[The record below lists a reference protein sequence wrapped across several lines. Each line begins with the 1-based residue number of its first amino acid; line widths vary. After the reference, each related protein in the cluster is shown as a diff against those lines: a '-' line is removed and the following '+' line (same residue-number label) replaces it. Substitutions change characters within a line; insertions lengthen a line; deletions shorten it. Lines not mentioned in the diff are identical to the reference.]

1 MKDIEVLIKNGLF
14 RNKSLLPD
22 KSNDEISRKKIN
34 MWREGWKNK
43 DFISK
48 DLLQTI
54 KEIKANSISVQPIPS
69 SLPSSEPNLIPAKN
83 SVAIEDVYNNND
95 EIADTNDEIPDNK
108 NNINDNI
115 FKKKQYKW

>member
-14 RNKSLLPD
+14 RNKSLLAD
-22 KSNDEISRKKIN
+22 KSNDGISRKKITCGG
-34 MWREGWKNK
+34 GWKNK

-48 DLLQTI
+48 DLLKTI

-83 SVAIEDVYNNND
+83 SVVIEDVHNNND
-95 EIADTNDEIPDNK
+95 EIADTNGK
-108 NNINDNI
+108 IN
-115 FKKKQYKW
+115 

>member
-1 MKDIEVLIKNGLF
+1 MKDIEVLIKNELF

-95 EIADTNDEIPDNK
+95 EIADTNGK
-108 NNINDNI
+108 IN
-115 FKKKQYKW
+115 

>member
-1 MKDIEVLIKNGLF
+1 MKDIEVLIKNELF

-54 KEIKANSISVQPIPS
+54 KEIKANSISV
-69 SLPSSEPNLIPAKN
+69 
-83 SVAIEDVYNNND
+83 
-95 EIADTNDEIPDNK
+95 
-108 NNINDNI
+108 
-115 FKKKQYKW
+115 